1 MQVAVQQ
8 AAFRRYAGQTT
19 VVTIGGGQLRLT
31 AGQGAD
37 GELVEVAI
45 GWGRHGGGAD
55 GLLRG
60 YAAALCAGLD
70 RGVPLADLLRTGLGL
85 RFPPDGSTDDPD
97 IPYAFSVVD
106 YCCRRLILDWLPG
119 AERAALGV
127 FTAGERARAQGGNA
141 SSAAAP

>member
-1 MQVAVQQ
+1 MRAAVQQ
-8 AAFRRYAGQTT
+8 AAFRRYAGHTT

-37 GELVEVAI
+37 GALAEVTI

-60 YAAALCAGLD
+60 YAAALCTGLD
-70 RGVPLADLLRTGLGL
+70 RGVPLAELLRTGLGL
-85 RFPPDGSTDDPD
+85 RFPPDGGTDDPD
-97 IPYAFSVVD
+97 IPYASSVVD

-119 AERAALGV
+119 AERGALGV
-127 FTAGERARAQGGNA
+127 YSAAERARGRGGDA
-141 SSAAAP
+141 SRA